1 MIARYYQF
9 MEAGVLD
16 SLLIDVPEMED
27 FMLSRAE
34 IRSLNDLRTQT
45 LPLHKVTLNLQS
57 KTITFAQ
64 MRALFDLV
72 IVRNPTMNKYIA
84 PNADIIHSP
93 KFESALVK
101 LSKGQA
107 HTLDAEEKESVEKL
121 KLLNAPSAIAID
133 DDPEDPAD
141 LFIKEAYR
149 QLNSETCV
157 SFVFFLISNRNIIAF
172 SLQWIGINFLDLT
185 LTLVWTSYLLDLLT
199 LNLFFQSQMLFLIP
213 GE

>member
-1 MIARYYQF
+1 
-9 MEAGVLD
+9 
-16 SLLIDVPEMED
+16 
-27 FMLSRAE
+27 
-34 IRSLNDLRTQT
+34 
-45 LPLHKVTLNLQS
+45 
-57 KTITFAQ
+57 

-121 KLLNAPSAIAID
+121 KLLNAPCAIAID
-133 DDPEDPAD
+133 DDLEDPAD

-149 QLNSETCV
+149 QLNSETYV
-157 SFVFFLISNRNIIAF
+157 SFFFFFISNR
-172 SLQWIGINFLDLT
+172 LHFLNG
-185 LTLVWTSYLLDLLT
+185 LV
-199 LNLFFQSQMLFLIP
+199 
-213 GE
+213 